1 MILTLRKLAQ
11 VVIESFRENHPE
23 LTFDE
28 GIARQILEDCK
39 KLDPLEEEGRTFGFS
54 ADPMGDSGNFEVKL
68 FFAKGAE
75 YSEENQILTEI
86 LPQAVRIGVCTDED
100 REWGDEDDEVVCL
113 GICWDY
119 PPLFCSPEE

>member
-23 LTFDE
+23 LICDE

-39 KLDPLEEEGRTFGFS
+39 KLDPLVEEGRTFGFS
-54 ADPMGDSGNFEVKL
+54 ADPMGDNGNFEAKL

-75 YSEENQILTEI
+75 YSEENRVLAEI
-86 LPQAVRIGVCTDED
+86 LPHAVRIGVCTDED
-100 REWGDEDDEVVCL
+100 AQWEPEEGVGICL
-113 GICWDY
+113 GIRWDY
-119 PPLFCSPEE
+119 PPAFRSPEE

>member
-11 VVIESFRENHPE
+11 VVIESFCENHPE

-39 KLDPLEEEGRTFGFS
+39 KMDPLVEEGRTFGFS

-75 YSEENQILTEI
+75 YSEENRILAEI
-86 LPQAVRIGVCTDED
+86 LPHAVRIGVCTDED
-100 REWGDEDDEVVCL
+100 SDCREDAEEICL

-119 PPLFCSPEE
+119 PPLFRSPEG

>member
-1 MILTLRKLAQ
+1 M
-11 VVIESFRENHPE
+11 
-23 LTFDE
+23 
-28 GIARQILEDCK
+28 
-39 KLDPLEEEGRTFGFS
+39 EEGRTFGFS